1 MKKIL
6 SIIITGLI
14 VFNVCADTFKQRI
27 AKRIPK
33 NISKQSWV
41 ELREIHKA
49 YSNETGEAWDPQ
61 NANTEYFVANLMRKY
76 YKNKIKKLQA
86 DNRELQIIKKANNNK
101 IKKLTDEKNNLL
113 EQIKKLNEQVS
124 KLQQPINT
132 PRKSEV
138 IEHKKTEQKDENISQ
153 PAPQEEEYKPEKS
166 KTDILITILF
176 VFMGIIFCFM
186 LFNQFR
192 LSSEKAG
199 NKNLKDQ

>member
-6 SIIITGLI
+6 SIIITCLL
-14 VFNVCADTFKQRI
+14 VLNVCADTFKQHI

-33 NISKQSWV
+33 NISKQAWG

-49 YSNETGEAWDPQ
+49 YSNETGEAWDPK

-76 YKNKIKKLQA
+76 YKNKIEKLQS
-86 DNRELQIIKKANNNK
+86 DNQKLQVIKKDNNDK
-101 IKKLTDEKNNLL
+101 IKKLIDEKTKLL
-113 EQIKKLNEQVS
+113 EQINKLNEPVS
-124 KLQQPINT
+124 KLQQ
-132 PRKSEV
+132 
-138 IEHKKTEQKDENISQ
+138 
-153 PAPQEEEYKPEKS
+153 EEEDMPEKS

-192 LSSEKAG
+192 LSSEKSG
-199 NKNLKDQ
+199 NKNSKDQ